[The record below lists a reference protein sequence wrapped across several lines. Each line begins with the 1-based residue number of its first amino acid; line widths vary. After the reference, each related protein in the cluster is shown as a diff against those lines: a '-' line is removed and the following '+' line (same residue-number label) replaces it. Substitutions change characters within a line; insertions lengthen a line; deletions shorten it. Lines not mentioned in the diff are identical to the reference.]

1 MSAGTTRWEHQIRFM
16 KRKKIHL
23 VTFWRIALRASLK
36 TLETNVL
43 SIVKESLNECFLCKE
58 YHIVLPPMS
67 DSADIAPQ
75 IIRLPSVHLKLGE
88 IRKTKLNHSAIL
100 QHAHCL
106 TRNGTWLLFKHE
118 SSLLVKW
125 NSWILRIPMLILK
138 NAEIGRLSKPL
149 FSCVE

>member
-1 MSAGTTRWEHQIRFM
+1 M
-16 KRKKIHL
+16 
-23 VTFWRIALRASLK
+23 
-36 TLETNVL
+36 L

-88 IRKTKLNHSAIL
+88 IRNIKLNHSAIL

-106 TRNGTWLLFKHE
+106 TRNGT
-118 SSLLVKW
+118 
-125 NSWILRIPMLILK
+125 
-138 NAEIGRLSKPL
+138 
-149 FSCVE
+149 